1 MASKTKSKTKSKG
14 GIDVGKVAMLSI
26 AVLAIVGVVVWLG
39 MYFGVF
45 TGPPA
50 APPDAHMTPE
60 VNEEWQK
67 ANAEQEKARQKIN
80 KPPSGS

>member
-1 MASKTKSKTKSKG
+1 MASKTKSKAKPQG
-14 GIDVGKVAMLSI
+14 GMDVKKVAMLGLSV
-26 AVLAIVGVVVWLG
+26 VLIGGVAVWLG

-50 APPDAHMTPE
+50 AKQTDYMAPE